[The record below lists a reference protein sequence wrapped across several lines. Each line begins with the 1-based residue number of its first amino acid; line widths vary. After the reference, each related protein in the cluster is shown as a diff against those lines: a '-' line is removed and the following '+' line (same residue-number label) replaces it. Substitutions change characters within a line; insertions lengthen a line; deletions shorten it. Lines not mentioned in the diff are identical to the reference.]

1 MAEVEEAQVLSVVF
15 DGDQVLE
22 VLMSKVLQ
30 HQRDVVGVK
39 QELG

>member
-22 VLMSKVLQ
+22 VLVSKVFQ
-30 HQRDVVGVK
+30 HQRDVV
-39 QELG
+39 